1 MRRPLPLV
9 VVLGAVVALW
19 ALAPGA
25 AQEANP
31 FAELSVT
38 AHGSQRL
45 DLATGYTELVDGG
58 TVVDRGS
65 GVELEA
71 PWLRYREGERLEAR
85 DALARGPFGQVAAPH
100 LTLDLV
106 AQVLHAEGGVTIET
120 EQGAVEADA
129 VRFEA
134 GAGWLL
140 VSGGVRSERPALEAE
155 AVWYETDGGRLLVLP
170 PYRYDDGPLTL
181 RADADGA
188 PLQLT
193 PAFEADGSLAGY
205 DASTRL
211 DDDVEARLLGMGGG

>member
-1 MRRPLPLV
+1 M
-9 VVLGAVVALW
+9 
-19 ALAPGA
+19 LAPLA
-25 AQEANP
+25 AQEASP

-45 DLATGYTELVDGG
+45 DLATGYTELPDGG

-65 GVELEA
+65 GVQLEA

-85 DALARGPFGQVAAPH
+85 DALAHGPFGHVSAPH
-100 LTLDLV
+100 LTLDLA
-106 AQVLHAEGGVTIET
+106 AQQLHAEGGVVIGT

-134 GAGWLL
+134 GVGWLL
-140 VSGGVRSERPALEAE
+140 AYGGVRSEVPVLQAE
-155 AVWYETDGGRLLVLP
+155 AVWYEADGGRLLVLP
-170 PYRYDDGPLTL
+170 PYRYEDGPLTL

-205 DASTRL
+205 DASTDL
-211 DDDVEARLLGMGGG
+211 DDDLEARLQGVGGG